1 MEARLQGETMES
13 VKKKKK
19 ITVGV
24 DSLDRI
30 SLRNKDGGS
39 GFGVRLD

>member
-1 MEARLQGETMES
+1 MTKLDRLLKS
-13 VKKKKK
+13 RDK

>member
-1 MEARLQGETMES
+1 MEARLQGERMGS
-13 VKKKKK
+13 VKKKK
-19 ITVGV
+19 ISV

-30 SLRNKDGGS
+30 SLRKKDGS

>member
-1 MEARLQGETMES
+1 MEARLQGETMGS
-13 VKKKKK
+13 VKKK
-19 ITVGV
+19 ITVSV

-30 SLRNKDGGS
+30 RLRNKDGGS

>member
-1 MEARLQGETMES
+1 MEARLQGETMGS
-13 VKKKKK
+13 VKKKK
-19 ITVGV
+19 ITVSV

-30 SLRNKDGGS
+30 SLRKKDGGL